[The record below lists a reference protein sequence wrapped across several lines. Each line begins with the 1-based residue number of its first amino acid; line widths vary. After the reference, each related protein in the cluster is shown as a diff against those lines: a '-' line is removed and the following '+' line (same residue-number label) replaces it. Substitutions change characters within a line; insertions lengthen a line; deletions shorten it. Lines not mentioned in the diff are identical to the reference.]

1 MCVSEHKGHCSP
13 SCSKPEENQQ
23 GQIASCHSKHLQ
35 GKLSTAITFMRG
47 ELSLLDQS
55 LLHLWVCPKGL
66 SSWSHDLA
74 SNHSS
79 LEKNSHTHTHTYT
92 PNPVQKRAWK
102 REELISFLFISIFS
116 QKSEGGH
123 GESSDGFLCW

>member
-79 LEKNSHTHTHTYT
+79 LEKNSHTHTHIHTKPCT
-92 PNPVQKRAWK
+92 KEGLEKRRAYFF
-102 REELISFLFISIFS
+102 SFHFHIFPE
-116 QKSEGGH
+116 K
-123 GESSDGFLCW
+123 